1 MGRLRSV
8 YVNGKWHTTELTSKE
23 KRMLT
28 AVGIDIT

>member
-1 MGRLRSV
+1 
-8 YVNGKWHTTELTSKE
+8 VNGKWHTTELTSKE